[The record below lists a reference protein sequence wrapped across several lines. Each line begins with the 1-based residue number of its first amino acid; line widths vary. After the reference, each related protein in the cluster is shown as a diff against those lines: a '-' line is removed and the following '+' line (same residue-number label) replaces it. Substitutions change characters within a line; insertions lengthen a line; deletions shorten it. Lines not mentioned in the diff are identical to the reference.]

1 MIKRNKLKTI
11 LQALAAYAFLI
22 CCFTSCKKFLPSNK
36 DSLGTDS
43 QFTQLEYNPVLG
55 RNNLMNNNFNAGNA
69 SQPLTFKIVGVRRA
83 NGDPAPE
90 LTENFPV
97 KVWTKPY
104 LGTETSLAQIEAKRT
119 INYYPLLNIRE
130 HNGAIEMWAE
140 SKSGFIRTAPD
151 LGYQFD
157 VEVSNSGGTRYFT
170 NLILKPMK
178 ERPYEPSN
186 YNPITGTATEP
197 FVRPTLFSN
206 MRGAKTSRFLGGS
219 DVEVFFRKVV
229 DDKGAD
235 IGTGNSIKMIFKDS
249 LNNYINPAL
258 FNKTDWPN
266 LIHGFDMVKT
276 DEYVKYAVAYPIPLI
291 TYKTK
296 YTNSEGSRARAVFRY
311 ERFGF
316 GGVREESAL
325 GLDFAIFEKG
335 DWEIIFRFSGESPK
349 FEND

>member
-1 MIKRNKLKTI
+1 M
-11 LQALAAYAFLI
+11 LQSVAVFTLLV
-22 CCFTSCKKFLPSNK
+22 CCLTSCKKFLPSDR

-43 QFTQLEYNPVLG
+43 QFSQIEYNPVLG

-97 KVWTKPY
+97 KIWTKPY
-104 LGTETSLAQIEAKRT
+104 MGTEVSLAEIEAKRT
-119 INYYPLLNIRE
+119 INYYPLLNVRE

-140 SKSGFIRTAPD
+140 GKSDFIRTAPD
-151 LGYQFD
+151 LGYLFD
-157 VEVSNSGGTRYFT
+157 IEVSNSGGTRYFT
-170 NLILKPMK
+170 NMILKPMK

-186 YNPITGTATEP
+186 YNPITGTATNP
-197 FVRPTLFSN
+197 FVRPTTVRN
-206 MRGAKTSRFLGGS
+206 IRGAKTSSFLGGA

-229 DDKGAD
+229 NDKGEN
-235 IGTGNSIKMIFKDS
+235 IGNGNSVTMIFKDS
-249 LNNYINPAL
+249 LNNYIDPAL

-266 LIHGFDMVKT
+266 LMHGFDMVKT
-276 DEYVKYAVAYPIPLI
+276 STYVKYNVAYPIPLI

-296 YTNSEGSRARAVFRY
+296 YTNGDGTRASAAFKY

-316 GGVREESAL
+316 GGLREESVL
-325 GLDFAIFEKG
+325 QLDFAIFEKG
-335 DWEIIFRFSGESPK
+335 DWEIIFRFNGESPK